1 MVNYS
6 NFLLLFSLFTSSFL
20 FSQNEPSNEEY
31 YKVYDSFSSNQ
42 NNDLING
49 QEYIDL
55 YYRNLRRDNH
65 KFYNSDSFLEGSVV
79 YRNQPYYGVK
89 LKYDLLHDLIILE
102 SINQKVN
109 HLSLN
114 SESVTEFILEDSKF
128 VRLPN
133 KKDLEGFYRNGFF
146 KEIYNSDNYTFYT
159 KCIKDKSEVINDNL
173 VKYTF
178 RDKDI
183 QVLLYKDNFYRIN
196 KIKNLISV
204 LPFEKKE
211 IKSFY
216 KKNKKQ
222 YKKDREQF
230 YKRLLY
236 SLDTNIG
243 ES

>member
-1 MVNYS
+1 MANYS

-20 FSQNEPSNEEY
+20 FSQNELSNEAY
-31 YKVYDSFSSNQ
+31 YKVYDSFNSNQ

-65 KFYNSDSFLEGSVV
+65 KFYYSDSFLEGSVV

-89 LKYDLLHDLIILE
+89 LKYDLLRDLIILE

-109 HLSLN
+109 LIVLN
-114 SESVTEFILEDSKF
+114 SESVTEFVLGESKF
-128 VRLPN
+128 VRLHHN
-133 KKDLEGFYRNGFF
+133 KDLASFYRNGFF
-146 KEIYNSDNYTFYT
+146 KEIYNGDSYTFFI
-159 KCIKDKSEVINDNL
+159 KCIKDKSEVISGNL
-173 VKYTF
+173 VKYTY
-178 RDKDI
+178 RDIDI
-183 QVLLYKDNFYRIN
+183 PVLLYKNEYYRIN
-196 KIKNLISV
+196 KIKDLITV
-204 LPFEKKE
+204 LSFKKKE
-211 IKSFY
+211 IKLFY

-222 YKKDREQF
+222 YKKDKEQF